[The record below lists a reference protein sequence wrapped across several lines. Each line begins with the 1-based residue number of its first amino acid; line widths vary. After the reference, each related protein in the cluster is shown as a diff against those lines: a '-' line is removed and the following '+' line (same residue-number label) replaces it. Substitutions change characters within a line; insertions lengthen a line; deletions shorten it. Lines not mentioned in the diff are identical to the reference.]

1 MRISYDI
8 RGLQDMIKA
17 MEEVASDREIAKAN
31 KRVVERT
38 QTHVKESMRKHIPV
52 SADNSKSG
60 RALKYGR
67 ESRPTHGH
75 AKDNIPVEPVKMYR
89 TRASGEVGWQLS
101 DNSEY
106 FYMKFVEW
114 GTYKMPPRPFIEQA
128 ANAARAPL
136 TKIAREEFGQLVDSK
151 LNKFK

>member
-1 MRISYDI
+1 MKISYDI
-8 RGLQDMIKA
+8 RGLQEMVKA

-31 KRVVERT
+31 KRVVQRT

-60 RALKYGR
+60 RSLKYGR
-67 ESRPTHGH
+67 ESRPSHGH
-75 AKDNIPVEPVKMYR
+75 ARDNIPVEPVKMFR
-89 TRASGEVGWQLS
+89 TRASGEVGWDLS

-128 ANAARAPL
+128 ARESRAPL
-136 TKIAREEFGQLVDSK
+136 TKIAKEEYGALIDRK
-151 LNKFK
+151 LGKFK